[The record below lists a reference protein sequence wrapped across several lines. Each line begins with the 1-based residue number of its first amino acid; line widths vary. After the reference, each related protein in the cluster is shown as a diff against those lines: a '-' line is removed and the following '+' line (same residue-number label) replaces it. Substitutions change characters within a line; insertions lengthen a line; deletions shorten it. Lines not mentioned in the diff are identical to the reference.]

1 MHQPLR
7 SCGAL
12 NFGVLGDDTEGTLAG
27 DLAISAGVI
36 TIANAIFSCV
46 VLCSHPAFRGDSQA
60 AERPDEL
67 SEAQVQL
74 YLAQHPELM
83 HSAVQ
88 GMTTEQTLQG
98 GSQKSDFGAGANTG
112 PAATGQSGGGYT
124 PPPVPVRSSAT
135 AANDDNPFGGE
146 NSSEFAAKI
155 TAAPPAPP
163 VRSSAPAPAPTPAPA
178 PASEANPFEAD
189 DNPFA

>member
-1 MHQPLR
+1 MNHFC

-36 TIANAIFSCV
+36 TIANAVFSCI
-46 VLCSHPAFRGDSQA
+46 VLCSHPAFRGDTQA
-60 AERPDEL
+60 AEKPEEL

-98 GSQKSDFGAGANTG
+98 GSQKSDFGAGSSAAA
-112 PAATGQSGGGYT
+112 PATGGYT
-124 PPPVPVRSSAT
+124 PPAVPSRSTTPASG
-135 AANDDNPFGGE
+135 NDDNPFGGE
-146 NSSEFAAKI
+146 GSSDFASKI
-155 TAAPPAPP
+155 TAQPPVPP
-163 VRSSAPAPAPTPAPA
+163 VRSSAPAPTPAPA
-178 PASEANPFEAD
+178 PAPAPAASETNPFEAD